1 MEIKIDIL
9 RPFFEYPHKGQTIR
23 GLAKAAK
30 INHTTVRKYLIYY
43 VKLGLLVKKQTVPY
57 LTFTVNVSS
66 KKYINLKLYYN
77 LELIRESGLIE
88 KMEKTY
94 DYPPIV
100 LFGSYSKA
108 ENDENSDID
117 ICIVSDIKKEFD
129 ILELEKK
136 WFKRISIHQF
146 TKKSWEEA
154 KEKNPELINN
164 IANGITLSGQL
175 EIL

>member
-1 MEIKIDIL
+1 MEIKFDIL
-9 RPFFEYPHKGQTIR
+9 KPFFECPNRGYTIR
-23 GLAKAAK
+23 GIAKITK
-30 INHTTVRKYLIYY
+30 INHTTVRKYVVYYAKSGLIA
-43 VKLGLLVKKQTVPY
+43 KKQAVPY
-57 LTFTVNVSS
+57 ITFTANTNS

-77 LELIRESGLIE
+77 LELIRESGLVEKIE
-88 KMEKTY
+88 KAY
-94 DYPPIV
+94 NYPPIV